1 MAIAQGFGKTSTNGL
16 VFGYD
21 TGDMDNSFKGAPKTN
36 LLSYYSRSYGN
47 QSSSVFKT
55 QYYTRE
61 VFVPTLGT
69 RSVETMETYNDYG
82 GGSGVCCQGAWY
94 FGGAGVSG
102 STQYTYSIIYRSNSG
117 YTHPNF
123 MYRYE
128 YGASGYITE
137 GGLHN
142 DGNRTHL
149 GDGWYHAWG
158 NMTTQPGT
166 TSMSFY
172 FYMYEYGTYN
182 TIDIAGVMFTQ
193 GPEVLRPRQFIP
205 FGTTRSVTQGLLD
218 LTCNSTLNLS
228 NISYDSIGGL
238 TFDGTDDTLDTG
250 IPLTSF
256 PALSNF
262 SIECIVKIA
271 AYPTAAS
278 PNFYNNT
285 TKAGVLVGATYYS
298 GTALYW
304 YGNSTGTSCTIYAYI
319 RGADAYRT
327 AGGYNL
333 TPGRYHH
340 LVLVNDYSA
349 GTLKLYANGAL
360 NGSATGPTQNYNS
373 GLVGSAGNIGIS
385 KAQVDGGGES
395 VYSNFQGVIPSVK
408 LYNRALSATEI
419 TQNYSHYKT
428 RFNL

>member
-16 VFGYD
+16 IFGYD

-36 LLSYYSRSYGN
+36 LLSYYGRSYGN
-47 QSSSVFKT
+47 QSSAVFKT

-82 GGSGVCCQGAWY
+82 GGSGVCCQGAWH
-94 FGGAGVSG
+94 FGGASVSG
-102 STQYTYSIIYRSNSG
+102 STQYTYSIIYRSSSS

-128 YGASGYITE
+128 FGASGYITE

-193 GPEVLRPRQFIP
+193 GPEILRPRQFIP
-205 FGTTRSVTQGLLD
+205 FSTTRSQTQSLLD
-218 LTCNSTLNLS
+218 LTGNRTINTSNVSFNSTGQL
-228 NISYDSIGGL
+228 I
-238 TFDGTDDTLDTG
+238 FDGTDDYIDLGTAPFTGTADFSIETVYTLDTLDTHTIVG
-250 IPLTSF
+250 NY
-256 PALSNF
+256 PASSLQF
-262 SIECIVKIA
+262 M
-271 AYPTAAS
+271 
-278 PNFYNNT
+278 
-285 TKAGVLVGATYYS
+285 
-298 GTALYW
+298 
-304 YGNSTGTSCTIYAYI
+304 
-319 RGADAYRT
+319 
-327 AGGYNL
+327 
-333 TPGRYHH
+333 GRYG
-340 LVLVNDYSA
+340 LYINGSCYFPSSLGP
-349 GTLKLYANGAL
+349 GTYHAVATRQSGLCKLYL
-360 NGSATGPTQNYNS
+360 NGFLVTQVSNNNSIGSNSFIMGKNTSNGERLTGKVPV
-373 GLVGSAGNIGIS
+373 L
-385 KAQVDGGGES
+385 
-395 VYSNFQGVIPSVK
+395 K

>member
-16 VFGYD
+16 IFGYD

-36 LLSYYSRSYGN
+36 LLSVYSRTYGN

-94 FGGAGVSG
+94 FGGAGVAG

-193 GPEVLRPRQFIP
+193 GPEIIRPRQFIP
-205 FGTTRSVTQGLLD
+205 FSTTRTSTQSLLD
-218 LTCNSTLNLS
+218 LTEISSINTSNVSFNSTGQL
-228 NISYDSIGGL
+228 I
-238 TFDGTDDTLDTG
+238 FDGTDDS
-250 IPLTSF
+250 INVN
-256 PALSNF
+256 SNF
-262 SIECIVKIA
+262 GVLSQYTIEHVSNIGSVNRMPISSVQPPLFYHYADNSWYYTHGGIAGEYYYPKTASINSWGHWVITYDGSAVKI
-271 AYPTAAS
+271 YRNGIFEGQQST
-278 PNFYNNT
+278 
-285 TKAGVLVGATYYS
+285 S
-298 GTALYW
+298 GTADWRNGLRI
-304 YGNSTGTSCTIYAYI
+304 GNYTY
-319 RGADAYRT
+319 
-327 AGGYNL
+327 GGY
-333 TPGRYHH
+333 PW
-340 LVLVNDYSA
+340 
-349 GTLKLYANGAL
+349 NG
-360 NGSATGPTQNYNS
+360 Q
-373 GLVGSAGNIGIS
+373 IS
-385 KAQVDGGGES
+385 V
-395 VYSNFQGVIPSVK
+395 VK
-408 LYNRALSATEI
+408 MYNRALSATEI

>member
-1 MAIAQGFGKTSTNGL
+1 
-16 VFGYD
+16 
-21 TGDMDNSFKGAPKTN
+21 MDNSFKGAPKTN
-36 LLSYYSRSYGN
+36 LLSYYGRSYGN
-47 QSSSVFKT
+47 QSSAVFKT

-69 RSVETMETYNDYG
+69 RSVETMETYNDYN

-94 FGGAGVSG
+94 FGGAGVAG

-166 TSMSFY
+166 TSMGFY

-182 TIDIAGVMFTQ
+182 TIDIAAVMFTQ
-193 GPEVLRPRQFIP
+193 GPEIIRPRQFIP
-205 FGTTRSVTQGLLD
+205 FSATRSVTQGLLD
-218 LTCNSTLNLS
+218 LTGNGTINLS
-228 NISYDSIGGL
+228 NVSFDSAGQMI
-238 TFDGTDDTLDTG
+238 FDGTNDYIDLGYAPFSGTG
-250 IPLTSF
+250 P
-256 PALSNF
+256 F
-262 SIECIVKIA
+262 SIETV
-271 AYPTAAS
+271 YTL
-278 PNFYNNT
+278 NT
-285 TKAGVLVGATYYS
+285 TETHTIVGNYPASSLQFMGRFGLYINGSCYFPSALGPGTYYAAATRDSS
-298 GTALYW
+298 GICRLYL
-304 YGNSTGTSCTIYAYI
+304 NSE
-319 RGADAYRT
+319 
-327 AGGYNL
+327 
-333 TPGRYHH
+333 
-340 LVLVNDYSA
+340 LVNTVSNSNNI
-349 GTLKLYANGAL
+349 GTNSFRMGTNTVGTEVL
-360 NGSATGPTQNYNS
+360 NGKVPV
-373 GLVGSAGNIGIS
+373 L
-385 KAQVDGGGES
+385 
-395 VYSNFQGVIPSVK
+395 K

-419 TQNYSHYKT
+419 TQNYRHYKT

>member
-1 MAIAQGFGKTSTNGL
+1 MAIAQGFGKTSSMGL
-16 VFGYD
+16 IFGYD

-36 LLSYYSRSYGN
+36 LLSYYGRSYGN
-47 QSSSVFKT
+47 QSSAVFKT

-69 RSVETMETYNDYG
+69 RSVETMETYNDYN

-94 FGGAGVSG
+94 FGGAGVAG

-166 TSMSFY
+166 TSMGFY

-182 TIDIAGVMFTQ
+182 TIDIAAVMFTQ
-193 GPEVLRPRQFIP
+193 GPEIIRPRQFIP
-205 FGTTRSVTQGLLD
+205 FSATRSVTQGLLD
-218 LTCNSTLNLS
+218 LTGNGTINLS
-228 NISYDSIGGL
+228 NVSFDSAGQMI
-238 TFDGTDDTLDTG
+238 FDGTNDYIDLGYAPFSGTG
-250 IPLTSF
+250 P
-256 PALSNF
+256 F
-262 SIECIVKIA
+262 SIETV
-271 AYPTAAS
+271 YTL
-278 PNFYNNT
+278 NT
-285 TKAGVLVGATYYS
+285 TETHTIVGNYPASSLQFMGRFGLYINGSCYFPSALGPGTYYAAATRDSS
-298 GTALYW
+298 GICRLYL
-304 YGNSTGTSCTIYAYI
+304 NSE
-319 RGADAYRT
+319 
-327 AGGYNL
+327 
-333 TPGRYHH
+333 
-340 LVLVNDYSA
+340 LVNTVSNSNNI
-349 GTLKLYANGAL
+349 GTNSFRMGTNTVGTEVL
-360 NGSATGPTQNYNS
+360 NGKVPV
-373 GLVGSAGNIGIS
+373 L
-385 KAQVDGGGES
+385 
-395 VYSNFQGVIPSVK
+395 K

-419 TQNYSHYKT
+419 TQNYRHYKT

>member
-1 MAIAQGFGKTSTNGL
+1 MAIAQGFGKTSSAGL
-16 VFGYD
+16 IFGYD

-36 LLSYYSRSYGN
+36 LLSYYGRTYGN

-82 GGSGVCCQGAWY
+82 GGSGVCCQQAWNL
-94 FGGAGVSG
+94 GGSGVSG
-102 STQYTYSIIYRSNSG
+102 STQYTYSIIYRSSSG

-158 NMTTQPGT
+158 NLTTQPGT
-166 TSMSFY
+166 TTMYFY
-172 FYMYEYGTYN
+172 FYMYEYATYN
-182 TIDIAGVMFTQ
+182 TIDLAGIMFTQ
-193 GPEVLRPRQFIP
+193 GPEILRPRQFIP

-218 LTCNSTLNLS
+218 LTGNYTIDLS
-228 NISYDSIGGL
+228 NISFDSTGNIA
-238 TFDGTDDTLDTG
+238 FDGTNDFIDTN
-250 IPLTSF
+250 F
-256 PALSNF
+256 PAMTINNPT
-262 SIECIVKIA
+262 IEAVVYRDTNTGRYEAIIQNNLASDDALYVFPGGVLGFWPCSASSLTVPTGRWSYVAVSYNGTTLTYCVNGTIQVVTSSCEHITDWDFLRIGAAGSGDGERWIGKIA
-271 AYPTAAS
+271 VS
-278 PNFYNNT
+278 
-285 TKAGVLVGATYYS
+285 
-298 GTALYW
+298 
-304 YGNSTGTSCTIYAYI
+304 
-319 RGADAYRT
+319 R
-327 AGGYNL
+327 
-333 TPGRYHH
+333 
-340 LVLVNDYSA
+340 
-349 GTLKLYANGAL
+349 
-360 NGSATGPTQNYNS
+360 
-373 GLVGSAGNIGIS
+373 
-385 KAQVDGGGES
+385 
-395 VYSNFQGVIPSVK
+395 VYD
-408 LYNRALSATEI
+408 RALSATEL

>member
-16 VFGYD
+16 IFGYD

-36 LLSYYSRSYGN
+36 LLSVYSRTYGN

-94 FGGAGVSG
+94 FGGAGVAG

-166 TSMSFY
+166 TSMGFY

-182 TIDIAGVMFTQ
+182 TIDIAAVMFTQ
-193 GPEVLRPRQFIP
+193 GPEIIRPRQFIP
-205 FGTTRSVTQGLLD
+205 FSTTRSVTQGLLD
-218 LTCNSTLNLS
+218 LTGNGTIDLS
-228 NISYDSIGGL
+228 NISFDSIGQII
-238 TFDGTDDTLDTG
+238 FDGTNDYIDLGYAPFSGTGPFSVETVYTL
-250 IPLTSF
+250 
-256 PALSNF
+256 
-262 SIECIVKIA
+262 
-271 AYPTAAS
+271 
-278 PNFYNNT
+278 NT
-285 TKAGVLVGATYYS
+285 TETHTIVGNYPASSFQFMGRFGLYINGSCYFPSPLGPGTYYAAATRDSS
-298 GTALYW
+298 GICRLYLNSVLATTVSN
-304 YGNSTGTSCTIYAYI
+304 GNNIGTNSF
-319 RGADAYRT
+319 RM
-327 AGGYNL
+327 
-333 TPGRYHH
+333 
-340 LVLVNDYSA
+340 
-349 GTLKLYANGAL
+349 GTNTVGTEVL
-360 NGSATGPTQNYNS
+360 NGKVPV
-373 GLVGSAGNIGIS
+373 L
-385 KAQVDGGGES
+385 
-395 VYSNFQGVIPSVK
+395 K
-408 LYNRALSATEI
+408 LYNRALTATEI

>member
-1 MAIAQGFGKTSTNGL
+1 MGL
-16 VFGYD
+16 IFGYD

-36 LLSYYSRSYGN
+36 LLSYYGRSYGN
-47 QSSSVFKT
+47 QSSAVFKT

-69 RSVETMETYNDYG
+69 RSVETMETYNDYN

-94 FGGAGVSG
+94 FGGAGVAG

-166 TSMSFY
+166 TSMGFY

-182 TIDIAGVMFTQ
+182 TIDIAAVMFTQ
-193 GPEVLRPRQFIP
+193 GPEIIRPRQFIP
-205 FGTTRSVTQGLLD
+205 FSATRSVTQGLLD
-218 LTCNSTLNLS
+218 LTGNGTINLS
-228 NISYDSIGGL
+228 NVSFDSAGQMI
-238 TFDGTDDTLDTG
+238 FDGTNDYIDLGYAPFSGTG
-250 IPLTSF
+250 P
-256 PALSNF
+256 F
-262 SIECIVKIA
+262 SIETV
-271 AYPTAAS
+271 YTL
-278 PNFYNNT
+278 NT
-285 TKAGVLVGATYYS
+285 TETHTIVGNYPASSLQFMGRFGLYINGSCYFPSALGPGTYYAAATRDSS
-298 GTALYW
+298 GICRLYL
-304 YGNSTGTSCTIYAYI
+304 NSE
-319 RGADAYRT
+319 
-327 AGGYNL
+327 
-333 TPGRYHH
+333 
-340 LVLVNDYSA
+340 LVNTVSNSNNI
-349 GTLKLYANGAL
+349 GTNSFRMGTNTVGTEVL
-360 NGSATGPTQNYNS
+360 NGKVPV
-373 GLVGSAGNIGIS
+373 L
-385 KAQVDGGGES
+385 
-395 VYSNFQGVIPSVK
+395 K

-419 TQNYSHYKT
+419 TQNYRHYKT

>member
-1 MAIAQGFGKTSTNGL
+1 MAIAQGFGKTASTGL
-16 VFGYD
+16 IFGYD

-61 VFVPTLGT
+61 VFVPMLGT

-82 GGSGVCCQGAWY
+82 GGSGVCCQGAWH
-94 FGGAGVSG
+94 FGGSGVSG
-102 STQYTYSIIYRSNSG
+102 NTQYTYSIIYRSSSG

-166 TSMSFY
+166 TTMYFY
-172 FYMYEYGTYN
+172 FYMYEYATYN

-193 GPEVLRPRQFIP
+193 GPEIIRPRQFIP
-205 FGTTRSVTQGLLD
+205 FSTTRSATQGLLD
-218 LTCNSTLNLS
+218 LAGLNSVNSQASYNSTGQL
-228 NISYDSIGGL
+228 I
-238 TFDGTDDTLDTG
+238 FDGTDDML
-250 IPLTSF
+250 
-256 PALSNF
+256 
-262 SIECIVKIA
+262 VV
-271 AYPTAAS
+271 S
-278 PNFYNNT
+278 PNQTFSLNNY
-285 TKAGVLVGATYYS
+285 AMEVVVSATSLPGKRHYLIDPRGNGGESNSPMYFLFDDNGS
-298 GTALYW
+298 QINIIG
-304 YGNSTGTSCTIYAYI
+304 GNSNIEVSSGYRSIQTNQFYHIVCTRI
-319 RGADAYRT
+319 GST
-327 AGGYNL
+327 C
-333 TPGRYHH
+333 
-340 LVLVNDYSA
+340 
-349 GTLKLYANGAL
+349 KLYL
-360 NGSATGPTQNYNS
+360 NGSEVGSGNTGSSQLTITNPFRVGTYAAASSGQYFLNGRLGVAKMYSTGLTAAQVLQNYN
-373 GLVGSAGNIGIS
+373 
-385 KAQVDGGGES
+385 
-395 VYSNFQGVIPSVK
+395 
-408 LYNRALSATEI
+408 
-419 TQNYSHYKT
+419 HYKT

>member
-1 MAIAQGFGKTSTNGL
+1 MAIAQGFGKTTTNNL
-16 VFGYD
+16 IFSYD

-36 LLSYYSRSYGN
+36 LLSSYGRTYGN

-55 QYYTRE
+55 QYYSRD
-61 VFVPTLGT
+61 VFVPTLGVRT
-69 RSVETMETYNDYG
+69 VETIETYNDYG
-82 GGSGVCCQGAWY
+82 GGSGVCCQQAWSL
-94 FGGAGVSG
+94 GGSSVSG
-102 STQYTYSIIYRSNSG
+102 STQYAYSIIYRSSSG

-158 NMTTQPGT
+158 NLTTQPGT
-166 TSMSFY
+166 TTMYFY
-172 FYMYEYGTYN
+172 FYMYEYATYN

-218 LTCNSTLNLS
+218 LTGNRTVNLSTVSFNST
-228 NISYDSIGGL
+228 GQM

-250 IPLTSF
+250 IPLTTLS
-256 PALSNF
+256 ALSNF
-262 SIECIVKIA
+262 TIECTVKID
-271 AYPTAAS
+271 AYPAAAP
-278 PNFYNNT
+278 PNGYGST

-304 YGNSTGTSCTIYAYI
+304 YGNSDGTACTIYAYI

-327 AGGYNL
+327 AGAFDL

-340 LVLVNDYSA
+340 LVLVNDASS
-349 GTLKLYANGAL
+349 GSIKLYANGSL
-360 NGSATGPTQNYNS
+360 NGSAGTATQEYNPGLTPT
-373 GLVGSAGNIGIS
+373 AGNIGIN
-385 KAQVDGGGES
+385 KAQVDGGGTQ
-395 VYSNFQGVIPSVK
+395 VYSHLPCLVPIAKIYS
-408 LYNRALSATEI
+408 RALTASEI
-419 TQNYSHYKT
+419 EQNYRHYKT

>member
-1 MAIAQGFGKTSTNGL
+1 MAIAQGFGKTSSTGL
-16 VFGYD
+16 IFGYD

-36 LLSYYSRSYGN
+36 LLSYYGRTYGN

-82 GGSGVCCQGAWY
+82 GGSGVCCQGAWH
-94 FGGAGVSG
+94 FGGASVSG

-166 TSMSFY
+166 TSMGFY

-193 GPEVLRPRQFIP
+193 GPEIIRPRQFIP
-205 FGTTRSVTQGLLD
+205 FSATRSVTQGLLD
-218 LTCNSTLNLS
+218 LTGNYTIDLS
-228 NISYDSIGGL
+228 NISFDSTGNIA
-238 TFDGTDDTLDTG
+238 FDGTNDYIDTN
-250 IPLTSF
+250 F
-256 PALSNF
+256 PAMTINNPT
-262 SIECIVKIA
+262 IEAVVYRDTNTGRYEAIIQNNLASDDALYVFPGGVLGFWPCSASSLTVPTGRWSYVAVSYNGTTLTYCVNGTIQVVTSSCEHITDWDFLRIGAAGSGDGERWIGKIA
-271 AYPTAAS
+271 VS
-278 PNFYNNT
+278 
-285 TKAGVLVGATYYS
+285 
-298 GTALYW
+298 
-304 YGNSTGTSCTIYAYI
+304 
-319 RGADAYRT
+319 R
-327 AGGYNL
+327 
-333 TPGRYHH
+333 
-340 LVLVNDYSA
+340 
-349 GTLKLYANGAL
+349 
-360 NGSATGPTQNYNS
+360 
-373 GLVGSAGNIGIS
+373 
-385 KAQVDGGGES
+385 
-395 VYSNFQGVIPSVK
+395 VYD
-408 LYNRALSATEI
+408 RALTATEI

>member
-1 MAIAQGFGKTSTNGL
+1 MAIAQGFGKTATNNL
-16 VFGYD
+16 IFSYD

-36 LLSYYSRSYGN
+36 LLGGYSRTYGN
-47 QSSSVFKT
+47 QSSSTFKT

-61 VFVPTLGT
+61 IFVPTLGI

-82 GGSGVCCQGAWY
+82 GGSGVCCQGAWG
-94 FGGAGVSG
+94 FGGSGVSG
-102 STQYTYSIIYRSNSG
+102 STQYTYSIIYRSSSG

-172 FYMYEYGTYN
+172 FYMYEYATYN

-193 GPEVLRPRQFIP
+193 GPEILRPRQFIP

-218 LTCNSTLNLS
+218 LTGNRTINTSNVSFNSTGQM
-228 NISYDSIGGL
+228 I
-238 TFDGTDDTLDTG
+238 FDGTDDYIDLGAAPFTGTSDFSIETVYTLDTLDTHTIVGNYPASSLQFMGRYGLYISGSCYFPSSLGPGTYYAAATRESG
-250 IPLTSF
+250 ICKLY
-256 PALSNF
+256 LN
-262 SIECIVKIA
+262 
-271 AYPTAAS
+271 
-278 PNFYNNT
+278 
-285 TKAGVLVGATYYS
+285 GVLVTQVS
-298 GTALYW
+298 NN
-304 YGNSTGTSCTIYAYI
+304 NSIGSNSFIMGKNTSNGERLTGKV
-319 RGADAYRT
+319 
-327 AGGYNL
+327 
-333 TPGRYHH
+333 P
-340 LVLVNDYSA
+340 VL
-349 GTLKLYANGAL
+349 
-360 NGSATGPTQNYNS
+360 
-373 GLVGSAGNIGIS
+373 
-385 KAQVDGGGES
+385 
-395 VYSNFQGVIPSVK
+395 K
-408 LYNRALSATEI
+408 LYNRALTSSEI
-419 TQNYSHYKT
+419 EQNYRHYKT